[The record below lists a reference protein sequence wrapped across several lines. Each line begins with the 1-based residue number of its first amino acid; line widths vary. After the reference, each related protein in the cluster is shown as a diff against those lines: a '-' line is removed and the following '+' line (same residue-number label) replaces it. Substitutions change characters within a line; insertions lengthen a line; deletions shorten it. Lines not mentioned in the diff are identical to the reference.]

1 MRKIK
6 LFLAAALM
14 FASTL
19 TAAELPSDF
28 LSAVEDVT
36 AALSADNF
44 KQYQQALPALTAANT
59 DAALAPLVDNLSGAK
74 DIKAAR
80 QQFLAFSNAVAG
92 LVLAQADSSAQV
104 FQCPMVPGGPGRW
117 VQASGTQIAN
127 PYFGKKMLRC
137 GSRLN

>member
-6 LFLAAALM
+6 LFLATALM

-44 KQYQQALPALTAANT
+44 KQYQQALPALAAANT
-59 DAALAPLVDNLSGAK
+59 DAALAPLVDNLSDAK
-74 DIKAAR
+74 NIDAAR
-80 QQFLAFSNAVAG
+80 RQFLAFSNAVAD
-92 LVLAQADSSAQV
+92 LALAQPSSAQV
-104 FQCPMVPGGPGRW
+104 FECPMVKNGPGRW